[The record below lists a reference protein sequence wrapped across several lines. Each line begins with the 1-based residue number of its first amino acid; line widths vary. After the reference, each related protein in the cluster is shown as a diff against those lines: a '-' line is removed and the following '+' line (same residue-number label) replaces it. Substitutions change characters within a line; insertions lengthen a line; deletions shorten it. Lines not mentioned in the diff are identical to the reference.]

1 MSLWRLIEFTNTST
15 TTTMLP
21 TTSLL
26 QLALCL
32 STFGRLAA
40 ASAGQLPRPD
50 DLVARQDDETS
61 ATSDD
66 SNVIEPTGNS
76 SDEESSAEPEATRTT
91 SRARSTGADLN
102 TVEPESSGGSRTRS
116 SAATHTIFP
125 PDLPPGG
132 VSMQEP
138 STVAGSTILYK
149 IGNEIE
155 WAWNYTS
162 LRGTPTAVDVLVSCA
177 TASETWTLS
186 SNMSFATSV
195 NFTWDTTKQRDDT
208 EQPLL
213 TELYTLIVKDSDA
226 EMSDSPE
233 AGYLGVYS
241 GFTFGLYAPQP
252 YTPMADWKCIA
263 CNAAAPSLN
272 SQAVSL
278 AFFMSVITFL
288 SFTWFVTGFGLQ

>member
-1 MSLWRLIEFTNTST
+1 
-15 TTTMLP
+15 MLP

-26 QLALCL
+26 QLAVCL
-32 STFGRLAA
+32 STFGRFVA
-40 ASAGQLPRPD
+40 ASPGQLPGYD
-50 DLVARQDDETS
+50 DLIARQADESS
-61 ATSDD
+61 ATTDD
-66 SNVIEPTGNS
+66 PKVIEPTGDS
-76 SDEESSAEPEATRTT
+76 GDSETTAEPEATRTT
-91 SRARSTGADLN
+91 GRSRTTGADLN
-102 TVEPESSGGSRTRS
+102 TAEPESSGGSRTRS
-116 SAATHTIFP
+116 SKPTHTEFS
-125 PDLPPGG
+125 PDLPAGG
-132 VSMQEP
+132 VEMLTPTQI
-138 STVAGSTILYK
+138 AGSTPLYK

-162 LRGTPTAVDVLVSCA
+162 LLGTPTAVDVLVSCA

-226 EMSDSPE
+226 EISDSPE
-233 AGYLGVYS
+233 AGYLGAYS

-263 CNAAAPSLN
+263 CDSAAPSLN
-272 SQAVSL
+272 SQALGL
-278 AFFMSVITFL
+278 AVFMSLISVL
-288 SFTWFVTGFGLQ
+288 SFTWFVTGLGLQ

>member
-1 MSLWRLIEFTNTST
+1 
-15 TTTMLP
+15 MLP

-26 QLALCL
+26 QMALCL
-32 STFGRLAA
+32 STLGRLVA
-40 ASAGQLPRPD
+40 ASPGPLPRPV
-50 DLVARQDDETS
+50 DLIARQNGDS
-61 ATSDD
+61 ATSN
-66 SNVIEPTGNS
+66 NVIEPTGNS
-76 SDEESSAEPEATRTT
+76 GDSKSTAEPEATRTT
-91 SRARSTGADLN
+91 SGARSTGKDLN
-102 TVEPESSGGSRTRS
+102 TATPESSGGSNTKS

-132 VSMQEP
+132 VSMQTP
-138 STVAGSTILYK
+138 SAVAGSTQLYK
-149 IGNEIE
+149 IGNEVE
-155 WAWNYTS
+155 WGWNYTS
-162 LRGTPTAVDVLVSCA
+162 LKGTPTAVDVLISCA
-177 TASETWTLS
+177 KASETWTLS

-195 NFTWDTTKQRDDT
+195 NFTWDTTKERDDT
-208 EQPLL
+208 EKPLL

-226 EMSDSPE
+226 SMSDTPE

-263 CNAAAPSLN
+263 CNAAAPSLD

-278 AFFMSVITFL
+278 AFFMSIITFL